1 MNKSIC
7 TLLILAACAALAFSQ
22 DSEVGSGS
30 GIPGFSSY
38 RPIYGVVGWGNRSR
52 LESNDLVLVNI
63 SFKYDPFYRLKLG
76 FYMGYTQTMYWA
88 LFDESGPFKELNYR
102 PEAFFRFESGNNFAN
117 DVRIPLVDYLQL
129 GWEHRSNG
137 QDGDTSRG
145 WDRMY
150 AQLQLGFGETVHFA
164 GNIKYFR
171 YFEASE
177 VFGMPIS
184 VAILDNPD
192 IEDYTGNFEFQ
203 IIANLNIP
211 VFPLKIALSGGPG
224 GGRHAF
230 DFMQGWQQLDVYFLK
245 LAGNLRPYLQI
256 WHGYGQSIEDY
267 NESDFNAHAGIAIE
281 M

>member
-1 MNKSIC
+1 MKK
-7 TLLILAACAALAFSQ
+7 LLCALVLLAACSASSFAQ
-22 DSEVGSGS
+22 DRAEGSGA

-38 RPIYGVVGWGNRSR
+38 KPIYGVVGWGNRNQ

-63 SFKYDPFYRLKLG
+63 SFKYDPFYKLKLG
-76 FYMGYTQTMYWA
+76 VYMAYTQTMFWA

-102 PEAFFRFESGNNFAN
+102 PEAFFRFESGYNFIN
-117 DVRIPLVDYLQL
+117 DVKIPLFDYLQC

-137 QDGDTSRG
+137 QDGPTSRG

-150 AQLQLGFGETVHFA
+150 AQLQLGFGTAMHFA

-171 YFEASE
+171 YFEAGQ

-192 IEDYTGNFEFQ
+192 IEDYTSNFEFQ
-203 IIANLNIP
+203 IIANLDIP
-211 VFPLKIALSGGPG
+211 LFPLKIALSGGPG
-224 GGRHAF
+224 GGRNGF
-230 DFMQGWQQLDVYFLK
+230 DFTRGWQQLDVYFLK

-256 WHGYGQSIEDY
+256 WNGYGQSIEDY

-281 M
+281 L